1 MAIDM
6 KDTLTLMQAME
17 RIKAPASFLL
27 DTFFPNV
34 PEAAPST
41 KIAVEYRKKGRSLAP
56 FVSRGAKGINMKR
69 AGSKVAIYEPPM
81 MGPRTV
87 VDPVQVME
95 RGFGENIVSSV
106 TPAQRAAKM
115 QAEDLAYL
123 QSTIINRKNKM
134 AADILSKGSCVIEGY
149 ADDGKTVVLD
159 TIDFDW
165 DQKVTPAVQ
174 WDKPG
179 ATIYEDIKALSETI
193 QENSGMIPTV
203 MVCGKNIE
211 NYLLNND
218 QIMKWL
224 AIPNAANL
232 QIMNFAPKYISPQV
246 RYIGRIMGLNIDMYS
261 YTETYT
267 NDNGVAT
274 SFIDANDVVLGV
286 PGRGRQLHGA
296 VTLLNDEGNG
306 YTTYSG
312 IYVPY
317 YSGNK
322 DTQELA
328 LTMYSRC
335 VLAPEFVDDWG
346 VIKAKG

>member
-17 RIKAPASFLL
+17 RIKTPASFLL

-34 PEAAPST
+34 PEPALST

-56 FVSRGAKGINMKR
+56 FVSRGAKGVNMKR
-69 AGSKVAIYEPPM
+69 AGSTINIYEPPM
-81 MGPRTV
+81 MGPRTI
-87 VDPVQVME
+87 VDPAQLNQ
-95 RGFGENIVSSV
+95 RGFGEDIVSSV
-106 TPAQRAAKM
+106 SPAQRAAKM

-134 AADILSKGSCVIEGY
+134 AADILTTGKCNIEGY
-149 ADDGKTVVLD
+149 ADDGTTELLD
-159 TIDFDW
+159 TIEFDW
-165 DQKVTPAVQ
+165 DQKVTPSVH
-174 WDKPG
+174 WDQAG
-179 ATIYEDIKALSETI
+179 ASIYDDIKNLSETI

-211 NYLLNND
+211 KYILGSD
-218 QIMKWL
+218 EIMKWL
-224 AIPNAANL
+224 AIPNAQNL
-232 QIMNFAPKYISPQV
+232 SIMNFAPQYTSPQV
-246 RYIGRIMGLNIDMYS
+246 RYVGRIMGLNLDVYT

-267 NDNGVAT
+267 NDEGEAT
-274 SFIDANDVVLGV
+274 PFIGADDVVLGV

-296 VTLLNDEGNG
+296 VTLLNEEANG
-306 YTTYSG
+306 YVTYSG

-317 YSGNK
+317 YAGNK
-322 DTQELA
+322 STQELA
-328 LTMYSRC
+328 MTMYSRC

-346 VIKAKG
+346 VIKTKG